1 MNDSAKLKSL
11 QTRLSTTRQK
21 ILDLKNQSSGLNR
34 ELTRQF
40 EIEEALEND
49 IKTLTEQDIQIS
61 EHAILRYL
69 ERVQGV
75 NIEQLKIEILPE
87 ATRTVILKN
96 RTGRFKIENTHYVV
110 VEEGIVT
117 TVIINDS

>member
-21 ILDLKNQSSGLNR
+21 ILELKNQSSDVNR

-40 EIEEALEND
+40 GIEEKLEED
-49 IKTLTEQDIQIS
+49 IQALTEKDIQIS

-69 ERVQGV
+69 ERVKGV
-75 NIEQLKIEILPE
+75 NIEALKAEILPE
-87 ATRTVILKN
+87 CVRIKAMNNRNGRLKV
-96 RTGRFKIENTHYVV
+96 EDTHFVV

-117 TVIINDS
+117 TIIINN